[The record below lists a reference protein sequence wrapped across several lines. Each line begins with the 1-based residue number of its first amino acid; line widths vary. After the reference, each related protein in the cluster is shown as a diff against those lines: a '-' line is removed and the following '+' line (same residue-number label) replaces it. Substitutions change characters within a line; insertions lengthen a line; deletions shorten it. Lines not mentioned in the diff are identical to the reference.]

1 MADVKD
7 QSISQ
12 IQLQT
17 FSELLEKGT
26 LSEVREKLTGLHSA
40 EIAFLLESLPPETR
54 STIWELV
61 PHDDSSGDILL
72 HVNDEVRAELI
83 SQTDK
88 QELVAAT
95 ENLDTDDLADIIQD
109 LPEIV
114 SREVLQSMDQ
124 QDRQRLEAV
133 LSYPEDTAGGL
144 MNTDTITIRPDISLE
159 TVLRYLR
166 FRTEMPDTTD
176 NLIVVNRSD
185 KYLGVLSLTKLLT
198 NDPSLV
204 VSDIMNNK
212 IQAIPAAQSAKE
224 VASLFEKHDL
234 VSAPVVDENDKLM
247 GRITIDDVVDVIR
260 DEADH
265 SLMRMVG
272 LNEEDDMFAPVVVSS
287 RRRTVWLG
295 VNLLTALLAAWVI
308 GLFDATIEKMVAL
321 AVLMPVVASMGG
333 IAGSQTLTLVIRGI
347 ALDQIGDANARP
359 LLIKELAVGALNGLI
374 WAIIVAAITI
384 LWFGDYQLGAI
395 IATAIMINLVVAAL
409 AGATIPLF
417 LKKLNIDP
425 ALAGNVVLTTVTDV
439 VGFFAFLGLAALFLM

>member
-1 MADVKD
+1 MKDVND

-17 FSELLEKGT
+17 FSQLLETGT
-26 LSEVREKLTGLHSA
+26 LSEVREKLTELHSA
-40 EIAFLLESLPPETR
+40 EIAFLLESLPPDTR

-61 PHDDSSGDILL
+61 PHHSSGDILL

-95 ENLDTDDLADIIQD
+95 EKLDTDDLADIIQD

-114 SREVLQSMDQ
+114 SREVLKSMDK

-159 TVLRYLR
+159 TVFRYLR
-166 FRTEMPDTTD
+166 FRTEMPATTD
-176 NLIVVNRSD
+176 NLIVVSRKD
-185 KYLGVLSLTKLLT
+185 KYQGVLSLTDLLT
-198 NDPSLV
+198 NDPALI
-204 VSDIMNNK
+204 VSDIMNKK
-212 IQAIPAAQSAKE
+212 IRAIPVAQSAKE

-234 VSAPVVDENDKLM
+234 VSAPVVDENNNLM

-265 SLMRMVG
+265 SLMSMVG
-272 LNEEDDMFAPVVVSS
+272 LNEEEDMFAPVVVSS

-333 IAGSQTLTLVIRGI
+333 IAGSQTLTLIIRGI
-347 ALDQIGDANARP
+347 ALDQIGAANAKL

-374 WAIIVAAITI
+374 WAIVVAVITI

-395 IATAIMINLVVAAL
+395 IGCAIMINLVVAAL

-425 ALAGNVVLTTVTDV
+425 ALAGNVILTTVTDV
-439 VGFFAFLGLAALFLM
+439 VGFFAFLGLAALFLT